1 MSNTDEDP
9 EPHIR
14 VYPDRHEIY
23 KGGTIIEQHSTASR
37 SDEAKQRSDD
47 IKDSFDDGY
56 LVEKFELVRES
67 GTEHIPERIQNREE
81 FEQLQSHIDQIVDGM
96 SANRGRALAAHT
108 VLLLAIK
115 SLEPNQSIR
124 LHKSS
129 IWKEGL
135 PMRGIDSDYISP
147 ELSDRDLVHVNRD
160 GVMMT
165 RTLAENL
172 PYGAAY
178 PANIKG
184 PQSSWAGVIEIL
196 EERDDG
202 ELAEAALEY
211 MILVLYNRGDK
222 ANELNEDAISKTE
235 NLISDGLSEKDVRQ
249 LIREHINNSDHAA
262 RLLEISLHSLYQPLQ
277 EADILDGRLKSL
289 TQMRS
294 ADRKHGNVG
303 DIEVVAPD
311 DEFHVKEAIDGKYGH
326 GLNLGE
332 LRDLGSKLRSH
343 PETESVIFVTSVER
357 DLSSDVK
364 EAINRLETNFNVNID
379 VRSLGKH
386 SQAVLKQY
394 DDAGIRPDSWLTSYV
409 ETLTHRRRDI
419 APIDEPTIDWV
430 DTLIEVLEERT
441 S

>member
-1 MSNTDEDP
+1 MPDTDEDP

-23 KGGTIIEQHSTASR
+23 KGGTIIEEHSTASR
-37 SDEAKQRSDD
+37 SDEAKQRSND
-47 IKDSFDDGY
+47 IKESFDDGY
-56 LVEKFELVRES
+56 LIEKLELVRES
-67 GTEHIPERIQNREE
+67 GIDHIPERIQKSED
-81 FEQLQSHIDQIVDGM
+81 FQQLQSHIDRVVDAM
-96 SANRGRALAAHT
+96 SANRGRALSVHT

-115 SLEPNQSIR
+115 SLEPTQSIR

-147 ELSDRDLVHVNRD
+147 ELGDRDLVHLNSD
-160 GVMMT
+160 GGMMT

-172 PYGAAY
+172 PYGVAY

-184 PQSSWAGVIEIL
+184 AQSSWAGVIEIL
-196 EERDDG
+196 EQNDDG
-202 ELAEAALEY
+202 ELSEAALEY
-211 MILVLYNRGDK
+211 MLLVLYNRGHK
-222 ANELNEDAISKTE
+222 ANELNEVAISRTE
-235 NLISDGLSEKDVRQ
+235 NLISEGLSGKEVLR

-277 EADILDGRLKSL
+277 EVDVFDGSLKAL

-303 DIEVVAPD
+303 DIEIVAPD
-311 DEFHVKEAIDGKYGH
+311 DEFLVKEAIDGKYGH
-326 GLNLGE
+326 GLMLGE
-332 LRDLGSKLRSH
+332 LRDLRSKLNSH
-343 PETESVIFVTSVER
+343 PETESVTFVTSTER
-357 DLSSDVK
+357 DVSSEVSDK
-364 EAINRLETNFNVNID
+364 IDQLENDFEVNID
-379 VRSLGKH
+379 VRSLEEH

-394 DDAGIRPDSWLTSYV
+394 DHAGIHPDSWLTSYV
-409 ETLTHRRRDI
+409 ETLTHQRRDI
-419 APIDEPTIDWV
+419 APINEPTIDWV
-430 DTLIEVLEERT
+430 DTLIGVLEERT